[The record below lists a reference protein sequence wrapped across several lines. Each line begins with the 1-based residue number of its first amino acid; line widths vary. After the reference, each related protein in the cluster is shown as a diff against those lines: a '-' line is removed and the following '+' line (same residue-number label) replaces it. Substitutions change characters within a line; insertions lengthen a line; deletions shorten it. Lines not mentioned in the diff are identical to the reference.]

1 MKCRI
6 LHTSP
11 GRVRVHMQQKH
22 MTLEQADVLEY
33 YLRSV
38 PGVTS
43 AKVYDRTC
51 DAVIFHTADR
61 QVVFDALGAF
71 SYEKH
76 AGVVPEQTGRAL
88 NREFEERLILTVLS
102 RTAMKML
109 LPNPLHTA
117 VTWCKAAIHIKK
129 GLLALL
135 QGKMDVA
142 LLDATAI
149 TVSLLRQDHDTA
161 SSIMFLL
168 KVGEILEDWTH
179 KKSVDDLARAM
190 SLNIDQV
197 WLKVDGK
204 EVSVPVDRVDVGDH
218 IVVRTSGMIPLDG
231 VVTEGEAMVNQA
243 SMTGESLPVTKRV
256 GSYVYAGTVVEEG
269 ECVICVDKCSGS
281 GRYDRIVHMIE
292 ESEKLKSST
301 EIQAGHL
308 ADRLVPYG
316 LGATALTWLITRNA
330 AKALSILMVD
340 FSCALKL
347 AMPLAVLS
355 AMREGRSHHIAAK
368 GGRYLETVA
377 KADTIVFDKTGTLTH
392 ACPKV
397 ADVITFSGHDQQ
409 EMLRLAA
416 CLEEHYPHP
425 IANSVV
431 AEAKVRGLQHE
442 EHHSRVEYVVAHG
455 ISCRVG
461 EDKVVIGSYHFVF
474 EDEGC
479 IILEEDQKRFSALP
493 SHCSH
498 LFMAISGVL
507 AAVICMEDPLREEAA
522 DVVKLL
528 HEAGFQR
535 VVMMTGD
542 SKKAAQVAAQTVG
555 VDEYYAEVLPEDKAA
570 FIRRE
575 HEAGRKVIML
585 GDGVNDSPALS
596 EADVG
601 IAIGSGSAIAKEV
614 ADITLTEDDLYAL
627 ITLRKLSVQLMQRL
641 QWNYRFIMSFN
652 ASLIALGVIGILP
665 PTTSALLHNASTLMV
680 SMHSMTDLLT
690 SNSLTEK

>member
-51 DAVIFHTADR
+51 DAVIFHTEDR

-71 SYEKH
+71 SYEKY

-197 WLKVDGK
+197 WLKVNGK

-243 SMTGESLPVTKRV
+243 SMTGESLPVAKRP
-256 GSYVYAGTVVEEG
+256 GSYVYAGTVV
-269 ECVICVDKCSGS
+269 D
-281 GRYDRIVHMIE
+281 
-292 ESEKLKSST
+292 
-301 EIQAGHL
+301 
-308 ADRLVPYG
+308 
-316 LGATALTWLITRNA
+316 
-330 AKALSILMVD
+330 
-340 FSCALKL
+340 
-347 AMPLAVLS
+347 
-355 AMREGRSHHIAAK
+355 
-368 GGRYLETVA
+368 YL
-377 KADTIVFDKTGTLTH
+377 
-392 ACPKV
+392 
-397 ADVITFSGHDQQ
+397 
-409 EMLRLAA
+409 
-416 CLEEHYPHP
+416 
-425 IANSVV
+425 
-431 AEAKVRGLQHE
+431 
-442 EHHSRVEYVVAHG
+442 
-455 ISCRVG
+455 
-461 EDKVVIGSYHFVF
+461 
-474 EDEGC
+474 
-479 IILEEDQKRFSALP
+479 
-493 SHCSH
+493 
-498 LFMAISGVL
+498 
-507 AAVICMEDPLREEAA
+507 
-522 DVVKLL
+522 
-528 HEAGFQR
+528 
-535 VVMMTGD
+535 
-542 SKKAAQVAAQTVG
+542 
-555 VDEYYAEVLPEDKAA
+555 
-570 FIRRE
+570 
-575 HEAGRKVIML
+575 
-585 GDGVNDSPALS
+585 
-596 EADVG
+596 
-601 IAIGSGSAIAKEV
+601 
-614 ADITLTEDDLYAL
+614 
-627 ITLRKLSVQLMQRL
+627 
-641 QWNYRFIMSFN
+641 
-652 ASLIALGVIGILP
+652 
-665 PTTSALLHNASTLMV
+665 
-680 SMHSMTDLLT
+680 
-690 SNSLTEK
+690 